1 MQPYGQYCPVARAA
15 ELLGDRWTLLIVRE
29 LLFGPLRF
37 TEIERGLPGISRSV
51 LAQRLR
57 RLQHDRIIEAVPEH
71 TGGGYRFTV
80 AGEELRPVLQT
91 LGDWVS
97 RWLMADPTPAECDPE
112 LLTLWISR
120 RVNTEALPGRRVVVE
135 FRYHGERPLW
145 AWLVLEPGDIS
156 VCLHDPCL
164 PVDLTVRGHPR
175 DLYRVYSGRSTLAAE
190 ISAERIELDGLPA
203 MRRVPILDG
212 LESLRPS
219 HAASRGVRR
228 PDAGGSWWVMKRT
241 NSRTCGT
248 CGDHASAERKRP
260 SASTTASKPSSSTI

>member
-203 MRRVPILDG
+203 MRRAF
-212 LESLRPS
+212 PS
-219 HAASRGVRR
+219 WMAWSPFAPAMRQAVVSVDQMPAAH
-228 PDAGGSWWVMKRT
+228 GG
-241 NSRTCGT
+241 
-248 CGDHASAERKRP
+248 
-260 SASTTASKPSSSTI
+260 

>member
-164 PVDLTVRGHPR
+164 PVDLTVRGHLEICIGSTAAAAHWPPR
-175 DLYRVYSGRSTLAAE
+175 S
-190 ISAERIELDGLPA
+190 P
-203 MRRVPILDG
+203 
-212 LESLRPS
+212 
-219 HAASRGVRR
+219 
-228 PDAGGSWWVMKRT
+228 
-241 NSRTCGT
+241 
-248 CGDHASAERKRP
+248 P
-260 SASTTASKPSSSTI
+260 SASNWTACRRCGARSHPGWLGVPSPQPCGKPWCP

>member
-1 MQPYGQYCPVARAA
+1 
-15 ELLGDRWTLLIVRE
+15 
-29 LLFGPLRF
+29 
-37 TEIERGLPGISRSV
+37 
-51 LAQRLR
+51 
-57 RLQHDRIIEAVPEH
+57 
-71 TGGGYRFTV
+71 
-80 AGEELRPVLQT
+80 
-91 LGDWVS
+91 
-97 RWLMADPTPAECDPE
+97 MADPTLAECDPE

-203 MRRVPILDG
+203 MRRAF
-212 LESLRPS
+212 PS
-219 HAASRGVRR
+219 WMAWSPFAPAMRQAVVSVDQMPEAH
-228 PDAGGSWWVMKRT
+228 GG
-241 NSRTCGT
+241 
-248 CGDHASAERKRP
+248 
-260 SASTTASKPSSSTI
+260 